1 VRNSSDERWP
11 AGTNVFVRGRR
22 WTVLSETDF
31 ADCRALRLAGSDP
44 FRPSIVRTLLLPFD
58 RPRPIDPTSV
68 SVLRPRRWLRLLQRA
83 AIDARPFGGLFP
95 AAAGRI
101 NLHAYQLEPAMA
113 MLRDGHTRILIADAV
128 GLGKTIQ
135 AGLIVRQL
143 STEQE
148 LFRAL
153 IVVPASLREQ
163 WAAELNARFD
173 LQANVVTASWLA
185 HAIRELPPGV
195 SPWALPGI
203 YICSFEFLRQP
214 EVLRPLEDTAW
225 DLLVVDEAHAATIGS
240 ARRSAVNAVALRSRR
255 IVLLTATPHAGDDD
269 EFRALCRIGGSEIR
283 PDRIVLFRRSRGDVG
298 IPHRRRT
305 VLLPVTLSES
315 ERLTHR
321 LIERYA
327 SDLCHESR
335 ARGDSRARL
344 LAIVLRKRALSS
356 VSALA
361 LSCRKRLAVLET
373 EGQHEI
379 EEQLSLPLDDDE
391 VLREDDAPESI
402 LAVAGLA
409 DVASERRWLKAIL
422 EAAEAAAIRESKLER
437 LKRLLVKIQEPA
449 IVFTEYRDTLLRLY
463 DHLRL
468 AHSSIAVL
476 HGGMTASER
485 SAVQQQFNEGGSLLL
500 ATDAAAEGLN
510 LQHRCRLV
518 IHFEWPWSP
527 ARLEQRTGRV
537 DRIGQT
543 QVVHEIMLVASDTA
557 ERLVLAP
564 LIQRAARAGALTQ
577 SGGRLLDRLSESHV
591 ASAILEGTSIDI
603 PPLSLEAETVSAPV
617 GLVRGA
623 QDEATRIGQL
633 RTWMQDAG
641 RGLSQGRGIPVA
653 AIGSRRG
660 GLRPGVVRAYTLTL
674 LAEGG
679 AAIHTELVVV
689 HEGQKVGC
697 LKTPAD
703 VRLAIR
709 ALGLLDDA
717 PEGPL
722 RLFEE
727 RVQEV
732 SASCARAAAS
742 SVGRE
747 KVVSGPIV
755 SSAQQLV
762 QRGLFDRRLES
773 ASDSR
778 ARIRDAAIEEARHRA
793 CALDGWSRT
802 TVRLKLYAV
811 LLVAES
817 AR

>member
-1 VRNSSDERWP
+1 
-11 AGTNVFVRGRR
+11 
-22 WTVLSETDF
+22 
-31 ADCRALRLAGSDP
+31 
-44 FRPSIVRTLLLPFD
+44 
-58 RPRPIDPTSV
+58 
-68 SVLRPRRWLRLLQRA
+68 
-83 AIDARPFGGLFP
+83 
-95 AAAGRI
+95 
-101 NLHAYQLEPAMA
+101 
-113 MLRDGHTRILIADAV
+113 LRDGHTRILIADAV

-153 IVVPASLREQ
+153 IVAPASLREQ

-240 ARRSAVNAVALRSRR
+240 ARRSAVSAVALRSRR

-361 LSCRKRLAVLET
+361 LSCRKRLAILET

-391 VLREDDAPESI
+391 VRREDDAPESI

-449 IVFTEYRDTLLRLY
+449 IV
-463 DHLRL
+463 
-468 AHSSIAVL
+468 
-476 HGGMTASER
+476 
-485 SAVQQQFNEGGSLLL
+485 
-500 ATDAAAEGLN
+500 
-510 LQHRCRLV
+510 
-518 IHFEWPWSP
+518 
-527 ARLEQRTGRV
+527 
-537 DRIGQT
+537 
-543 QVVHEIMLVASDTA
+543 
-557 ERLVLAP
+557 
-564 LIQRAARAGALTQ
+564 
-577 SGGRLLDRLSESHV
+577 
-591 ASAILEGTSIDI
+591 
-603 PPLSLEAETVSAPV
+603 
-617 GLVRGA
+617 
-623 QDEATRIGQL
+623 
-633 RTWMQDAG
+633 
-641 RGLSQGRGIPVA
+641 
-653 AIGSRRG
+653 
-660 GLRPGVVRAYTLTL
+660 
-674 LAEGG
+674 
-679 AAIHTELVVV
+679 
-689 HEGQKVGC
+689 
-697 LKTPAD
+697 
-703 VRLAIR
+703 
-709 ALGLLDDA
+709 
-717 PEGPL
+717 
-722 RLFEE
+722 
-727 RVQEV
+727 
-732 SASCARAAAS
+732 
-742 SVGRE
+742 
-747 KVVSGPIV
+747 
-755 SSAQQLV
+755 
-762 QRGLFDRRLES
+762 
-773 ASDSR
+773 
-778 ARIRDAAIEEARHRA
+778 
-793 CALDGWSRT
+793 
-802 TVRLKLYAV
+802 
-811 LLVAES
+811 
-817 AR
+817 